1 MSIYK
6 NLQQNDQVTTK
17 TLLHESIPVTS
28 SIISGTYGTYPSE
41 SNIKYF
47 SNHDHIDVYDY
58 PHASSSANFIF
69 SITAGQDPGFTTNP
83 SLVQKELKNNIY
95 RQFAQQY
102 VGYDTNQNFV
112 SFNASGVLNPAD
124 TYPPKFD
131 NVVFLNFSRV
141 LMKDSIKKGSFSISI
156 GTASFAN
163 PHAGKKTFS
172 DSHVT
177 ASDPSTYKT
186 NSPMGDYGFLTQGDT
201 AVPVGTEHGI
211 VYYDAGLVVLAANTQ
226 TFGTEFLSGS
236 STSGTFPVTTA
247 KTAANAFRSSSIEDL
262 ANATRAHI
270 DNIQFNN
277 TTELNSTVYF
287 CRANNNE
294 FNYSSNPSYTTS
306 GSKIAVK
313 NEALDPPVA
322 YVTSVGLYSPDNQ
335 LLAVGKL
342 SEPLKKTPSN
352 EFTLRMRLD
361 Y

>member
-17 TLLHESIPVTS
+17 TLLHESIPVTG
-28 SIISGTYGTYPSE
+28 SIIAGTYGTFPSE
-41 SNIKYF
+41 SNVKYMPA
-47 SNHDHIDVYDY
+47 NTHIDVYDY
-58 PHASSSANFIF
+58 PHASSSANFMF
-69 SITAGQDPGFTTNP
+69 SVTVGQDAGFTTTP
-83 SLVQKELKNNIY
+83 AEEQKALKNNIY
-95 RQFAQQY
+95 RQYAQQY

-112 SFNASGVLNPAD
+112 SFNATGVLNPDDA
-124 TYPPKFD
+124 YPPKYD
-131 NVVFLNFSRV
+131 NAVFLNFSRV
-141 LMKDSIKKGSFSISI
+141 LMKDSIKKGSFSISM
-156 GTASFAN
+156 GTASFAS
-163 PHAGKKTFS
+163 PFVGLKTFS

-186 NSPMGDYGFLTQGDT
+186 NSPMGDYGLLTQGDT
-201 AVPVGTEHGI
+201 AVPTETTIGF
-211 VYYDAGLVVLAANTQ
+211 VYYDAGLVVLAASTEV
-226 TFGTEFLSGS
+226 FGTEFTSGS
-236 STSGTFPVTTA
+236 IGPGTGAARTA
-247 KTAANAFRSSSIEDL
+247 KSATDAFTSASVNDL
-262 ANATRAHI
+262 ANGVRAHI
-270 DNIQFNN
+270 NNIQFNN

-287 CRANNNE
+287 CRLNNNE

-313 NEALDPPVA
+313 NEAADPPVA

>member
-17 TLLHESIPVTS
+17 TLLHESIPVTGT
-28 SIISGTYGTYPSE
+28 IIRETYGTFPSE
-41 SNIKYF
+41 SNIKYMPA
-47 SNHDHIDVYDY
+47 NTHIDVYDY
-58 PHASSSANFIF
+58 PHASSSANFMF
-69 SITAGQDPGFTTNP
+69 SLTAGQDAGLTGEHVAL
-83 SLVQKELKNNIY
+83 SEKALKNNIY
-95 RQFAQQY
+95 RQYAQQY

-112 SFNASGVLNPAD
+112 SFNVSGVLNPPN

-131 NVVFLNFSRV
+131 NAVFLNFSRV
-141 LMKDSIKKGSFSISI
+141 LMKDSIKKGSFSISV
-156 GTASFAN
+156 GTGSFAN
-163 PHAGKKTFS
+163 PFVGLKTYS
-172 DSHVT
+172 DSHVV

-186 NSPMGDYGFLTQGDT
+186 NSPMGDYGLLTVGDT
-201 AVPVGTEHGI
+201 AVPTETTVGF
-211 VYYDAGLVVLAANTQ
+211 VYYDAGLVVLAGSTQ
-226 TFGTEFLSGS
+226 VFGDELTSGS
-236 STSGTFPVTTA
+236 SFGISTAQNPV
-247 KTAANAFRSSSIEDL
+247 NAFSSSSVNDVV
-262 ANATRAHI
+262 NGVRAHI
-270 DNIQFNN
+270 NNIQFNN

-287 CRANNNE
+287 CRLNNNE

-313 NEALDPPVA
+313 NEAADPPVA